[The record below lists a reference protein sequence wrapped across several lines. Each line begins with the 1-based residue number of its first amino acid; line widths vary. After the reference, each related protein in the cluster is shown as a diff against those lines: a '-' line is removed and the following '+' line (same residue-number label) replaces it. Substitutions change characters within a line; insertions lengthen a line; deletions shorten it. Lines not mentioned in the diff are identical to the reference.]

1 MTDELSGEDL
11 FRLNILLTQD
21 LKAVRLD
28 ESGPTLHAL
37 TATGEASLPLNPN
50 CREDRYLRLVREL
63 LSGHALGSPGGYPV
77 HLSRWTRHGQME
89 SENLGRLLLTGE
101 PEAVVAVVHSPALTD
116 AIAAHAWWAMPTIEN
131 ARLMLARSQVAQ
143 GRMGPVLAD
152 FLVEHLPFLQ
162 EDHLAIM
169 DTVAA
174 LLYSGTLN
182 AAQREA
188 IWRRGKRQNSH
199 YVAFLEI
206 CPEQLPLPLPARVDA
221 AELIA
226 LAATT
231 TPVDAGEAA
240 VLAQLQSVWSGSG
253 QSFIAACQDILER
266 PETQEV
272 VSRTLNAIGHRFNFF
287 GANESAAKALAAR
300 QPGLAADL
308 ASLVGL
314 AGVSDAVTTPIFARS
329 TAIGSLM
336 RRKIAPVCAPILEH
350 LAQLRGQRLPQK

>member
-1 MTDELSGEDL
+1 MDELSGEDL

-28 ESGPTLHAL
+28 ESGPALHAL
-37 TATGEASLPLNPN
+37 TAAGEASLPLNPN
-50 CREDRYLRLVREL
+50 CREDRYLRRVREF
-63 LSGHALGSPGGYPV
+63 LSGHALGSPGGYPI

-143 GRMGPVLAD
+143 GGMGPVLAD

-174 LLYSGTLN
+174 LLHSDTLDT
-182 AAQREA
+182 AQREA
-188 IWRRGKRQNSH
+188 VWRRGKRQNSH

-206 CPEQLPLPLPARVDA
+206 CPDRLPLPLPARADADGLNALADA
-221 AELIA
+221 APA
-226 LAATT
+226 S
-231 TPVDAGEAA
+231 DAGEADLIA
-240 VLAQLQSVWSGSG
+240 RLRQVWSGSG
-253 QSFIAACQDILER
+253 QSFLAACQEILER

-272 VSRTLNAIGHRFNFF
+272 VSRTLNAIGRRF
-287 GANESAAKALAAR
+287 ALSPAAVVAAEALARR
-300 QPGLAADL
+300 QPELAADL
-308 ASLVGL
+308 ASLVAL
-314 AGVSDAVTTPIFARS
+314 AGVSDAETAPVFARS

-336 RRKIAPVCAPILEH
+336 RRKIAPVCAPILEN
-350 LAQLRGQRLPQK
+350 LARLRGQRPPQK